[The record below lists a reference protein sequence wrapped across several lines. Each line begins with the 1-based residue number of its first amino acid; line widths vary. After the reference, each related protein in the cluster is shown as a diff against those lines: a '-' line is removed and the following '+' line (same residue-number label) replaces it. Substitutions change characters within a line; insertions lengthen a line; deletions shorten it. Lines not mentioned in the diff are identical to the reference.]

1 MTMRDEKNAAVL
13 LRIQSLLRD
22 LGRERSQLLPA
33 LWRVFDEYRYLGPEM
48 IEAVSRTMNIPY
60 AEVYGVASF
69 YALFDNAEGHR
80 PIYVCTDVMCALAG
94 SEELLKASEDF
105 QRGTTVSVKGAPC
118 LGHCDAAPALF
129 DGRATIRRATKEAL
143 AAAIRGEDH
152 A

>member
-1 MTMRDEKNAAVL
+1 MRDDKGAVF
-13 LRIQSLLRD
+13 LRVQSLLCD
-22 LGRERSQLLPA
+22 LGQERSQLLPA

-48 IEAVSRTMNIPY
+48 IEAVSVSMNIPY

-69 YALFDNAEGHR
+69 YALFDNAGGRR

-94 SEELLKASEDF
+94 SEELLKASEDL
-105 QRGTTVSVKGAPC
+105 QQGTTVSVKGAPC

-129 DGRATIRRATKEAL
+129 DGRATIRRATKESL
-143 AAAIRGEDH
+143 AAAIRGEEH